1 MILTDKSIGRVLKA
15 AAKALKKIH
24 DAGESH
30 GRVNPE
36 HLFINSDGKVTLLSP
51 AAVQAREL
59 QDQDSSLEV
68 TDSKGYQWELLVHEF
83 VPPEARNGEP
93 YVGSPAGDMWQL
105 GVSLSCMLYGRI
117 ESSSGN
123 IVSSE
128 TSQNYVNSQDY
139 KKKKSLSKVRK
150 QKNATVVKNS

>member
-1 MILTDKSIGRVLKA
+1 MDQGFNDGQVILTDKSIGRVLKA
-15 AAKALKKIH
+15 AAKALKNIH
-24 DAGESH
+24 AAGESH

-36 HLFINSDGKVTLLSP
+36 HLFINYNGKVSLLSP

-68 TDSKGYQWELLVHEF
+68 TDSKGYQWEVLVQEF

-123 IVSSE
+123 VTSSE
-128 TSQNYVNSQDY
+128 TSQNYVNLQD
-139 KKKKSLSKVRK
+139 
-150 QKNATVVKNS
+150 